1 VKYRVTHR
9 TRYTGADSVSVGHNQ
24 AWLEFRPA
32 DRQQIESFSL
42 QITPE
47 PSVRSRRSDAF
58 GNPVQLFSFNEG
70 YQQLEITATTTVA
83 VREPCLPEFV
93 LRTRVAELRERL
105 QRKAVLA
112 DRAALEF
119 LFPSPKV
126 AWTHTIRQ
134 WAAETLA
141 PEQTL
146 PEAVLALTARIH
158 QEFTY
163 DSRATTVNTPVPD
176 VFRIRRGVCQD
187 FAHLQI
193 ATLRSVGLPARYVSG
208 YLRTIPPPGQPRLV
222 GADASHAWCAVYAG
236 NGEWIDCDPTNNTLC
251 STDHLTLAWG
261 RDYSDVPPVTGVCVG
276 GSQHR
281 LSVSVDVLPLEQ

>member
-1 VKYRVTHR
+1 M
-9 TRYTGADSVSVGHNQ
+9 SVGHNQ

-58 GNPVQLFSFNEG
+58 GNPVLLFSFNEG

-93 LRTRVAELRERL
+93 RRTRVAELRERL

-112 DRAALEF
+112 DRDALEF

-134 WAAETLA
+134 WASETLA

-193 ATLRSVGLPARYVSG
+193 AALRSVGLPARYVSG
-208 YLRTIPPPGQPRLV
+208 YLRTI
-222 GADASHAWCAVYAG
+222 
-236 NGEWIDCDPTNNTLC
+236 
-251 STDHLTLAWG
+251 
-261 RDYSDVPPVTGVCVG
+261 
-276 GSQHR
+276 
-281 LSVSVDVLPLEQ
+281 

>member
-1 VKYRVTHR
+1 MKYRVAHR
-9 TRYTGADSVSVGHNQ
+9 TRYTGTDSVSVGHNQ
-24 AWLEFRPA
+24 AWLEFRPC
-32 DRQQIESFSL
+32 DRQQVESFAL

-47 PSVRSRRSDAF
+47 PSVRSRRLDAF
-58 GNPVQLFSFNEG
+58 GNPVHLFSFNEG
-70 YQQLEITATTTVA
+70 YQQLEISALTTIT
-83 VREPCLPEFV
+83 VREPALPDFV
-93 LRTRVAELRERL
+93 RRTQISELRERL

-119 LFPSPKV
+119 LFPSAKV
-126 AWTHTIRQ
+126 SWTENIRQ

-141 PEQTL
+141 TEFTL
-146 PEAVLALTARIH
+146 PAAVLALTERIH
-158 QEFTY
+158 REFTY
-163 DSRATTVNTPVPD
+163 DSRATTVNTPVPE

-193 ATLRSVGLPARYVSG
+193 AALRSVGLPARYVSG

-222 GADASHAWCAVYAG
+222 GADASHAWCGVYAG
-236 NGEWIDCDPTNNTLC
+236 NGAWIDYDPTNNTFC

-281 LSVSVDVLPLEQ
+281 LSVSVDVLPLAD